1 MNANILTTSCKLR
14 RIKDALAPAATA
26 ARLGLDRFILEVEI
40 LEDCRVAMNR
50 TIKNGLHKPPPQQEA
65 HTDSNVMVQGELG
78 F

>member
-26 ARLGLDRFILEVEI
+26 ARLGLDRIILEVEI

-50 TIKNGLHKPPPQQEA
+50 TIKNGLHNPPPQQETP
-65 HTDSNVMVQGELG
+65 TDSNVMVQGELG

>member
-1 MNANILTTSCKLR
+1 MNENIFTTSCKLR

-26 ARLGLDRFILEVEI
+26 ARLGLDRIILEVEI

-50 TIKNGLHKPPPQQEA
+50 TIKEGLHQPPAQHEPPMVAALTEQQ
-65 HTDSNVMVQGELG
+65 ELG